1 MSPRQKV
8 VNILRREIPYLRENY
23 GVKKIA
29 LFGSV
34 VHGGYGKR
42 SDIDMVI
49 DFKSPSFDNFMDTS
63 DYLEKLFKKKIDILT
78 PAGVKG
84 IRVKSVAKSIRKS
97 LIYV

>member
-1 MSPRQKV
+1 MSPEQKV
-8 VNILRREIPYLRENY
+8 VKVLRREVPYLKENY

-34 VHGGYGKR
+34 VSGEYTKH

-49 DFKSPSFDNFMDTS
+49 EFENPSLDKFMDLS
-63 DYLEKLFKKKIDILT
+63 SHLERLFKRKIDILT

-84 IRVKSVAKSIRKS
+84 IRVKSVAKNIKKS